1 MRNLYAVFSIKRV
14 KVTLYAITCILT
26 ILLSSCKD
34 KTDKEVIAPAVESK
48 KTNTYDASLA
58 INWASLQLRLIKS
71 TPGYAAPVAAR
82 SLAYT
87 SLAFY
92 ESVVYG
98 LDGYQSL
105 TGKITGLKNLPVPD
119 STKEYNWAIAA
130 NAAISTLIKEL
141 YATTN
146 DDNKASIDSLRRV
159 SEAALKTGITN
170 QQLIERSINFGADIA
185 KAIWDYS
192 KTDGGNEGWNN
203 NFSTTYK
210 VPIAIGSW
218 EPVSNQKTPLLPYWG
233 KNRNFSSLNNTVVP
247 LAPIAFSF
255 KENSTM
261 YNAAKEV
268 YTINKALTADQK
280 ALANFWADAG
290 ITPAGHSFSIANIA
304 LKKEKSKLDK
314 AAEVYIKLG
323 LTMND
328 AFVVCWKLKY
338 NYNLMAPVTYIR
350 QAIAPG
356 WLPLVATQP
365 VPSYT
370 SDNATISGASAEIL
384 TSVFGENYAFTDN
397 TYQGSLPN
405 RSFKSFEEY
414 TNEATVAQLFAGV
427 QYRMAN
433 ENGQKNGREIA
444 KNILKLNFKK

>member
-14 KVTLYAITCILT
+14 KVTLYAIICILT
-26 ILLSSCKD
+26 ICLTSCKD
-34 KTDKEVIAPAVESK
+34 KPGKEVIAPAVESK
-48 KTNTYDASLA
+48 KTSTYDASLA
-58 INWASLQLRLIKS
+58 ISWTNLQLRLIKS

-87 SLAFY
+87 SLALY

-98 LDGYQSL
+98 LEGYQSL
-105 TGKITGLKNLPVPD
+105 SGKITGLKNLPVPD
-119 STKEYNWAIAA
+119 STKEYSWGIAA

-159 SEAALKTGITN
+159 TEAALKTGITN

-185 KAIWDYS
+185 KALWDYS
-192 KTDGGNEGWNN
+192 KTDGGNEGWND
-203 NFSTTYK
+203 NFPTSYK
-210 VPIAIGSW
+210 IPVAIGSW
-218 EPVSNQKTPLLPYWG
+218 EPVSNQKIPLLPFWG
-233 KNRNFSSLNNTVVP
+233 KNRNFSSLNTAVTP
-247 LAPIAFSF
+247 SAPIAFSF
-255 KENSTM
+255 KENSQM

-268 YTINKALTADQK
+268 YTIGKALTADQK
-280 ALANFWADAG
+280 LLAGYWADAT
-290 ITPAGHSFSIANIA
+290 ITPAGHSFSIANIV
-304 LKKEKSKLDK
+304 LKKEKAKLDK

-323 LTMND
+323 LALND
-328 AFVVCWKLKY
+328 AYIACWKSKY

-350 QAIAPG
+350 QAIAPT
-356 WLPLVATQP
+356 WAPFITTQP

-370 SDNATISGASAEIL
+370 SDNATVSGASAEIL
-384 TSVFGENYAFTDN
+384 TAVFGENYAFTDN
-397 TYQGSLPN
+397 TYEGKLPN
-405 RSFKSFEEY
+405 RTFKSFEEY
-414 TNEATVAQLFAGV
+414 SNEATIAQLFGGV

-433 ENGQKNGREIA
+433 ENGQKNGKEIA

>member
-1 MRNLYAVFSIKRV
+1 MRNLYTAFSLKCVR
-14 KVTLYAITCILT
+14 VTLYVIICILT
-26 ILLSSCKD
+26 ICLTSCKD
-34 KTDKEVIAPAVESK
+34 KPGKEVIAPAVKSK
-48 KTNTYDASLA
+48 KTNTFDASMA
-58 INWASLQLRLIKS
+58 INWTNLQLRLIKS

-105 TGKITGLKNLPVPD
+105 SGKIAGLKTLPLPD
-119 STKEYNWAIAA
+119 STKEYSWGIAA

-146 DDNKASIDSLRRV
+146 DDNKTSIDSLRRV
-159 SEAALKTGITN
+159 TEAALKTGITD

-192 KTDGGNEGWNN
+192 KTDGGNEGWSN
-203 NFSTTYK
+203 NFPTTYK
-210 VPIAIGSW
+210 VPVAIGSW
-218 EPVSNQKTPLLPYWG
+218 EPVSNQKIPLLPYWG
-233 KNRNFSSLNNTVVP
+233 KNRNFSTLNNSVKPV
-247 LAPIAFSF
+247 APIAFSF
-255 KENSTM
+255 KENSAM

-268 YTINKALTADQK
+268 YTIGKALTADQK
-280 ALANFWADAG
+280 VLAGFWSDAT
-290 ITPAGHSFSIANIA
+290 ITPAGHSFSIANIV

-328 AFVVCWKLKY
+328 AYVVCWKSKY
-338 NYNLMAPVTYIR
+338 NYNLMAPVTYIK
-350 QAIAPG
+350 QAIAPN
-356 WLPLVATQP
+356 WSPFITTQP

-384 TSVFGENYAFTDN
+384 AAVFGNTYAFTDN
-397 TYQGSLPN
+397 TYEGKLTN
-405 RSFKSFEEY
+405 RTFKSFEEY
-414 TNEATVAQLFAGV
+414 TNEATLAQLYAGV

-433 ENGQKNGREIA
+433 ENGQQNG
-444 KNILKLNFKK
+444 KD

>member
-1 MRNLYAVFSIKRV
+1 MGNLYAVFLLKRV
-14 KVTLYAITCILT
+14 KVTLYAITCIFTVYLT
-26 ILLSSCKD
+26 SCKD
-34 KTDKEVIAPAVESK
+34 KPGKEVIAPAVESK

-58 INWASLQLRLIKS
+58 INWTNLQLRLIKS

-98 LDGYQSL
+98 LEGYQSL
-105 TGKITGLKNLPVPD
+105 AGKISGLTKLPVPD
-119 STKEYNWAIAA
+119 STKEYNWGIAA
-130 NAAISTLIKEL
+130 NAAISTLVKEL
-141 YATTN
+141 YTTTN

-159 SEAALKTGITN
+159 SETALKTGVTN
-170 QQLIERSINFGADIA
+170 QELIERSINFGADIA

-203 NFSTTYK
+203 NFPTSYK
-210 VPIAIGSW
+210 VPVAIGSW
-218 EPVSNQKTPLLPYWG
+218 EPVSNQKIPLLPYWG

-247 LAPIAFSF
+247 SDPIAFSF
-255 KENSTM
+255 KENSIM

-268 YTINKALTADQK
+268 YTVAKTLTDDQK
-280 ALANFWADAG
+280 EIAHFWTDAS
-290 ITPAGHSFSIANIA
+290 ITPGGHSFSIANIV

-323 LTMND
+323 LTIND
-328 AFVVCWKLKY
+328 AFVACWKSKY
-338 NYNLMAPVTYIR
+338 NYNLMAPITYIK
-350 QAIAPG
+350 QAISPT
-356 WLPLVATQP
+356 WSPYIATQP

-370 SDNATISGASAEIL
+370 SDNATSSGASAEIL
-384 TSVFGENYAFTDN
+384 TSVFGDNYAFTDN

-405 RSFKSFEEY
+405 RTFKSFEEY
-414 TNEATVAQLFAGV
+414 ANEATIAQLFGGV

-433 ENGQKNGREIA
+433 ENGQKNGKEIA

>member
-1 MRNLYAVFSIKRV
+1 MRNLYATFSIKRV
-14 KVTLYAITCILT
+14 KVTLYAIICILT
-26 ILLSSCKD
+26 ICLTSCKD
-34 KTDKEVIAPAVESK
+34 KPGKEVIAPAVESK
-48 KTNTYDASLA
+48 KTNTYDANLA
-58 INWASLQLRLIKS
+58 INWTNLQLRLIKS
-71 TPGYAAPVAAR
+71 TPGYAPPVAAR

-98 LDGYQSL
+98 LEGYQSL
-105 TGKITGLKNLPVPD
+105 AGKITGLTKLPVPD
-119 STKEYNWAIAA
+119 STKEYNWGIAA
-130 NAAISTLIKEL
+130 NAAISTLVKEL
-141 YATTN
+141 YTTTN

-159 SEAALKTGITN
+159 SETTLKTGITN

-185 KAIWDYS
+185 KAIWAYS

-203 NFSTTYK
+203 NFPTSYK
-210 VPIAIGSW
+210 VPVAIGSW
-218 EPVSNQKTPLLPYWG
+218 EPVSNQKIPLLPFWG
-233 KNRNFSSLNNTVVP
+233 KNRNFSSLNNAVTP
-247 LAPIAFSF
+247 LEPIAFSF

-268 YTINKALTADQK
+268 YTIGRTLTVDQK
-280 ALANFWADAG
+280 ALAGYWADAS
-290 ITPAGHSFSIANIA
+290 ITPAGHSFSIANIV

-323 LTMND
+323 LALND
-328 AFVVCWKLKY
+328 AFVTCWKSKY

-350 QAIAPG
+350 QAISPN
-356 WLPLVATQP
+356 WSPFITTQP

-370 SDNATISGASAEIL
+370 SDNATSSGASAEIL
-384 TSVFGENYAFTDN
+384 TSVFGDNYAFTDN

-405 RSFKSFEEY
+405 RVFKSFEEY
-414 TNEATVAQLFAGV
+414 TNEATIAQLFGGV

-433 ENGQKNGREIA
+433 ENGQKNGKDIA

>member
-1 MRNLYAVFSIKRV
+1 MRNLYATFSLKRV
-14 KVTLYAITCILT
+14 RVTLYAITCILSIYLT
-26 ILLSSCKD
+26 SCKD
-34 KTDKEVIAPAVESK
+34 KPGKEVIAPAVESK
-48 KTNTYDASLA
+48 KTNTFDASLA
-58 INWASLQLRLIKS
+58 INWTNLQLRLIKS

-87 SLAFY
+87 SLALY

-98 LDGYQSL
+98 LTGYQSL
-105 TGKITGLKNLPVPD
+105 SGKITGLKNLPVPD
-119 STKEYNWAIAA
+119 STKEYSWGIAA

-159 SEAALKTGITN
+159 TEASLKTGITN

-203 NFSTTYK
+203 NFPTTYK
-210 VPIAIGSW
+210 VPVAIGSW
-218 EPVSNQKTPLLPYWG
+218 EPVGNQKIPLLPFWG
-233 KNRNFSSLNNTVVP
+233 KNRNFSSLNNSVTP

-268 YTINKALTADQK
+268 YTVSKTLTADQK
-280 ALANFWADAG
+280 VLAGFWSDAT
-290 ITPAGHSFSIANIA
+290 ITPAGHSFNIANIV
-304 LKKEKSKLDK
+304 LKKEKVKLDK
-314 AAEVYIKLG
+314 ATEVYIKLG
-323 LTMND
+323 LALND
-328 AFVVCWKLKY
+328 AYVACWKSKY

-350 QAIAPG
+350 QAIAPT
-356 WLPLVATQP
+356 WSPFLTTQP

-384 TSVFGENYAFTDN
+384 TAIFGDNYAFTDN
-397 TYQGSLPN
+397 TYEGKLAN

-414 TNEATVAQLFAGV
+414 TNEATVAQLFGGV

-433 ENGQKNGREIA
+433 ENGQKNGKEIA

>member
-1 MRNLYAVFSIKRV
+1 MGNLYATFCIKRV
-14 KVTLYAITCILT
+14 KVTTYAIIC
-26 ILLSSCKD
+26 LLSIHLTSCKD
-34 KTDKEVIAPAVESK
+34 KKGGEVIAPAVESK
-48 KTNTYDASLA
+48 KTNTFDASLA
-58 INWASLQLRLIKS
+58 INWTNLQLRLIKS
-71 TPGYAAPVAAR
+71 TPGYASPVAAR

-87 SLAFY
+87 SLALY

-98 LDGYQSL
+98 LNGYRSL
-105 TGKITGLKNLPVPD
+105 SGQISGLTKLPVPD
-119 STKEYNWAIAA
+119 STKEYNWGLAA
-130 NAAISTLIKEL
+130 NAAVSTLIKEL

-159 SEAALKTGITN
+159 SETALKTGITN
-170 QQLIERSINFGADIA
+170 QQIIERSITFGADIA

-203 NFSTTYK
+203 NFPTSYK
-210 VPIAIGSW
+210 VPVAIGSW
-218 EPVSNQKTPLLPYWG
+218 EPVSNQKTPLLPFWG
-233 KNRNFSSLNNTVVP
+233 KNRSFSSLNNAVTP
-247 LAPIAFSF
+247 LEPIAFSF

-268 YTINKALTADQK
+268 YTVGKALNADQK
-280 ALANFWADAG
+280 ALAGFWADAS

-304 LKKEKSKLDK
+304 LKKEKAKLDK

-323 LTMND
+323 LALND
-328 AFVVCWKLKY
+328 AFIACWKSKY
-338 NYNLMAPVTYIR
+338 NYNLMAPVSYIR
-350 QAIAPG
+350 QAIAPT
-356 WLPLVATQP
+356 WSSFISTQP
-365 VPSYT
+365 VPAYT
-370 SDNATISGASAEIL
+370 SDNATNSGATAEIL
-384 TSVFGENYAFTDN
+384 ASVFGDSYAFTDN

-405 RSFKSFEEY
+405 RTFKSFVEY

-433 ENGQKNGREIA
+433 ENGQKNGKEIA

>member
-1 MRNLYAVFSIKRV
+1 MRNLYATLFVRRV
-14 KVTLYAITCILT
+14 KVSTYAIIC
-26 ILLSSCKD
+26 LLSVYLTSCKD
-34 KTDKEVIAPAVESK
+34 KKGSEVITPAVESK
-48 KTNTYDASLA
+48 KTSTYDASLA
-58 INWASLQLRLIKS
+58 INWTSLQLRLIKS
-71 TPGYAAPVAAR
+71 TPGYASPVAAR

-92 ESVVYG
+92 ESVVHG

-105 TGKITGLKNLPVPD
+105 TGKISGLTKLPVPD
-119 STKEYNWAIAA
+119 STKEYNWGLAA

-159 SEAALKTGITN
+159 SETALKTGITN
-170 QQLIERSINFGADIA
+170 QQIIERSINFGADIA

-203 NFSTTYK
+203 NFPGTYK
-210 VPIAIGSW
+210 VPVAIGSW
-218 EPVSNQKTPLLPYWG
+218 EPVSNQKIPLLPFWG
-233 KNRNFSSLNNTVVP
+233 KNRSFSSLNNSVTP
-247 LAPIAFSF
+247 LEPIAFSF

-268 YTINKALTADQK
+268 YTVGKALTADQK
-280 ALANFWADAG
+280 ALASFWADAS
-290 ITPAGHSFSIANIA
+290 ITPAGHGFSIANIA
-304 LKKEKSKLDK
+304 LKKDNAKLDK
-314 AAEVYIKLG
+314 AAEIYIKLG
-323 LTMND
+323 LALND
-328 AFVVCWKLKY
+328 AYVACWKSKY

-350 QAIAPG
+350 QAIAPS
-356 WLPLVATQP
+356 WSPFVYTQP

-370 SDNATISGASAEIL
+370 SDNATSAGASAEIL

-414 TNEATVAQLFAGV
+414 ANEATVAQLFGGT
-427 QYRMAN
+427 QYRMAS
-433 ENGQKNGREIA
+433 ENGQKNGKEIA
-444 KNILKLNFKK
+444 KNILKLSFKK